1 VGPSATAADDPG
13 DRALP
18 DRERFW
24 AEYYRGVFRAGT
36 PWLDYSNERVQ
47 MQTFATALEAAGP
60 VEGRRCLDVG
70 CGRGQFARAL
80 LGLSASAVTGI
91 DIVPELLE
99 RNRAMAPA
107 IRWLCG
113 SLENPR
119 FTASLGDYDVVLLLE
134 VLQYIPLATA
144 LETLWPH
151 VTPGGRIVAVVPNA
165 ECAIAAR
172 TRARFGPGYDPPTS
186 GQIAAALGALP
197 GASHW
202 AIRGMFFREDQT
214 LGPYDL
220 SPWSTH
226 HRWTTAPNRLQ
237 FVAIRRPA

>member
-1 VGPSATAADDPG
+1 MS
-13 DRALP
+13 
-18 DRERFW
+18 DREQFW
-24 AEYYRGVFRAGT
+24 AEYYRDVFRAGN

-99 RNRAMAPA
+99 RNAAMAPT

-113 SLENPR
+113 SLQEPR
-119 FTASLGDYDVVLLLE
+119 FTAGLGDYDLVLLLE
-134 VLQYIPLATA
+134 VLQYIPLAPT
-144 LETLWPH
+144 LEALWPH
-151 VTPGGRIVAVVPNA
+151 VAPGGRIVAVVPNA
-165 ECAIAAR
+165 DCAIAAR
-172 TRARFGPGYDPPTS
+172 TRTRFGPGYDPPTQA
-186 GQIAAALGALP
+186 QIAAALGALP
-197 GASHW
+197 DAKHW

-214 LGPYDL
+214 LGPYEL
-220 SPWSTH
+220 SPWNTRH
-226 HRWTTAPNRLQ
+226 QWTTAPNRLQ
-237 FVAIRRPA
+237 FVALRRRT